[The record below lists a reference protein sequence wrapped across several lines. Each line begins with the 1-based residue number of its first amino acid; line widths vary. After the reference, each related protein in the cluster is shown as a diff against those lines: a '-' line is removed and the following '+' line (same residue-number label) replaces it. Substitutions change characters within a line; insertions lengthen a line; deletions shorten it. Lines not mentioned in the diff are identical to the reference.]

1 MRKKMFWVGRE
12 CAFEAGGT
20 ARMSIGMAA
29 ENGFSSFVN
38 IQGPRSRILAE
49 ILERK
54 VGTRF

>member
-1 MRKKMFWVGRE
+1 
-12 CAFEAGGT
+12 
-20 ARMSIGMAA
+20 MSIGMAA

-38 IQGPRSRILAE
+38 IQGPHSRILAE